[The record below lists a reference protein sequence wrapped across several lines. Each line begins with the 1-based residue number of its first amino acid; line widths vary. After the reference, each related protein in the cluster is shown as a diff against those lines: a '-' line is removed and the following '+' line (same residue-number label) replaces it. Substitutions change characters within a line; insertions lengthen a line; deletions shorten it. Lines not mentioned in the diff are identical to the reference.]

1 MKLLKKSTPINKE
14 GTGAITT
21 QGEITTTMTKIT
33 RDIKKN
39 IMKIPIKTL
48 TNIMTHIISTI
59 RKITIRLRT
68 STMRKRRTRRE
79 KRRKKR
85 KKKP

>member
-1 MKLLKKSTPINKE
+1 MKFLKKSTPINKE

-21 QGEITTTMTKIT
+21 QGEITTTMTKT

-68 STMRKRRTRRE
+68 STMRRRRTRRE

>member
-21 QGEITTTMTKIT
+21 QGEITTTMTKI

-68 STMRKRRTRRE
+68 STMRRRRTRRE
-79 KRRKKR
+79 KRTKKR